1 MPLEALIFRHFLA
14 KIAMV
19 PSEYRLPDP
28 AQRDLEA
35 EALLALGRLDGALG
49 AARPAALRLFAVR
62 LLRDL
67 LVAVL
72 RQEGHAFTDHRFHA
86 WFAGVATL
94 AILPPRLGRPPRV
107 LCEAVLTELTHSSW
121 EPLAAL
127 AARFQAALLAPSD
140 HIGSDLADET
150 ARQDA
155 HAIVVAARDLI
166 AELEP
171 SPLPLSALARLH
183 RAVGEHVLFAPPE
196 RAPEP
201 IAMGSIRLT
210 VERAG
215 APSPRWALEMLWG
228 EHWRA
233 AGLLA
238 HALPFPGLIRLDALR
253 ADTPSGRGEPDE
265 EPTILAT
272 ALRDVAQGLCNKLTA
287 ADQLARR
294 LEDSQPGKRRSS
306 RAPALL
312 ELLAGFGPLRSAQL
326 EALLG
331 ATRIGVRTMLD
342 ALDRIGM
349 LERTTIAGVHLYAVN
364 LEARVADDANDLA
377 VSSTFSSA
385 ALGEYEA
392 AMADIDALLARSG
405 VSLDEADWE
414 DEP

>member
-1 MPLEALIFRHFLA
+1 
-14 KIAMV
+14 MV

-49 AARPAALRLFAVR
+49 AARPATLRLFATR
-62 LLRDL
+62 LLRTML
-67 LVAVL
+67 ITAL
-72 RQEGHAFTDHRFHA
+72 RQEGHMFTDQRFHA
-86 WFAGVATL
+86 WLAGVATL
-94 AILPPRLGRPPRV
+94 SDLPPRLGRPPRL
-107 LCEAVLTELTHSSW
+107 LCEAILTELTHSSW
-121 EPLAAL
+121 EVLAEL
-127 AARFQAALLAPSD
+127 AARFQAALLAPGD
-140 HIGSDLADET
+140 HMDNDFAAET
-150 ARQDA
+150 AHQDA
-155 HAIVVAARDLI
+155 HAIIAAAHDLI
-166 AELEP
+166 VGLAP
-171 SPLPLSALARLH
+171 SPHPLSAVACLH
-183 RAVGEHVLFAPPE
+183 RAAGEHALFAPPE
-196 RAPEP
+196 RAPEA

-215 APSPRWALEMLWG
+215 TPSPRWALEMLWG

-233 AGLLA
+233 AGLMA
-238 HALPFPGLIRLDALR
+238 HALPFPGLLRLDALR
-253 ADTPSGRGEPDE
+253 TDTPSHPWEPNE
-265 EPTILAT
+265 APTILAT
-272 ALRDVAQGLCNKLTA
+272 ALRDVAQGLCSNLTA

-331 ATRIGVRTMLD
+331 ATRLGLRTMLD

-349 LERTTIAGVHLYAVN
+349 LERRTLAGVHLYAVN
-364 LEARVADDANDLA
+364 LDARATDDAIELA
-377 VSSTFSSA
+377 ASSTFSSA

>member
-1 MPLEALIFRHFLA
+1 
-14 KIAMV
+14 MV
-19 PSEYRLPDP
+19 PPEYRLPDP

-35 EALLALGRLDGALG
+35 EALLALGRLDGALR
-49 AARPAALRLFAVR
+49 AARPAMLRLFAVR

-72 RQEGHAFTDHRFHA
+72 RQEGHAFTAHRFHA

-94 AILPPRLGRPPRV
+94 SDLPPRLGRPPRV
-107 LCEAVLTELTHSSW
+107 LCEAVLTEMTHSGW
-121 EPLAAL
+121 ELLAEL
-127 AARFQAALLAPSD
+127 AARFQAALLAPGD

-155 HAIVVAARDLI
+155 HAIIAAAHDLI
-166 AELEP
+166 VGLAP
-171 SPLPLSALARLH
+171 SPHPLSAVACLH
-183 RAVGEHVLFAPPE
+183 RAMGEHALFAPPE
-196 RAPEP
+196 RAPEA

-210 VERAG
+210 VQRAG
-215 APSPRWALEMLWG
+215 TPSPRWALEMLWG

-233 AGLLA
+233 AGLMA
-238 HALPFPGLIRLDALR
+238 HALPFPGLLR
-253 ADTPSGRGEPDE
+253 TDTPSHPWEPDE
-265 EPTILAT
+265 APTILAT
-272 ALRDVAQGLCNKLTA
+272 ALRDVAQGLCSNLSA

-364 LEARVADDANDLA
+364 LEARVAEDANDLA

>member
-1 MPLEALIFRHFLA
+1 MPLEALIFRHFPA

-49 AARPAALRLFAVR
+49 AARPATLRLFAVR

-94 AILPPRLGRPPRV
+94 SDLPPRLGRPPRV

-121 EPLAAL
+121 KVLAEL
-127 AARFQAALLAPSD
+127 AARFQAALLAPGD

-155 HAIVVAARDLI
+155 HSIVIAARDLI
-166 AELEP
+166 SELEP
-171 SPLPLSALARLH
+171 SPLPLPALTRLH
-183 RAVGEHVLFAPPE
+183 RAMGEHALFAPPE
-196 RAPEP
+196 RAPEA

-215 APSPRWALEMLWG
+215 TPSPRWALEMLWG

-233 AGLLA
+233 AGLMA
-238 HALPFPGLIRLDALR
+238 HALPFPGLLRLDALR
-253 ADTPSGRGEPDE
+253 TDTPSHPWEPDE
-265 EPTILAT
+265 APTILAT
-272 ALRDVAQGLCNKLTA
+272 ALRDVAQGLCSNLTA

-306 RAPALL
+306 RAPVLL

-364 LEARVADDANDLA
+364 LEARVAEDANDLA

-405 VSLDEADWE
+405 ISLDEADWE

>member
-1 MPLEALIFRHFLA
+1 
-14 KIAMV
+14 MV

-28 AQRDLEA
+28 VQRDLEA
-35 EALLALGRLDGALG
+35 EALLALGRLDGALR
-49 AARPAALRLFAVR
+49 AARPATLRLFALR

-94 AILPPRLGRPPRV
+94 SDLPPRLDRPPRV

-121 EPLAAL
+121 ELLAEL
-127 AARFQAALLAPSD
+127 AARFQAALLAPGD

-155 HAIVVAARDLI
+155 HAIIAAAHDLI
-166 AELEP
+166 VGLAP
-171 SPLPLSALARLH
+171 SPHPLSAVACLH
-183 RAVGEHVLFAPPE
+183 RAAGEHVLFAPPE

-215 APSPRWALEMLWG
+215 TPSPRWALEMLWG
-228 EHWRA
+228 EHWHS

-253 ADTPSGRGEPDE
+253 TDTPSHPWEPDE
-265 EPTILAT
+265 APTIVAT
-272 ALRDVAQGLCNKLTA
+272 ALRDVAQGLWCNLTE
-287 ADQLARR
+287 ADQLPRR

-331 ATRIGVRTMLD
+331 ATRIGVRTMLG

-349 LERTTIAGVHLYAVN
+349 LERTTLAGVHLYAVN
-364 LEARVADDANDLA
+364 LEARVAEDANDLA
-377 VSSTFSSA
+377 VSSSFSSA

-392 AMADIDALLARSG
+392 AMAGIDALLVRSG

>member
-1 MPLEALIFRHFLA
+1 
-14 KIAMV
+14 MV

-28 AQRDLEA
+28 ALRDLEA

-49 AARPAALRLFAVR
+49 AARPATLRLFAVR

-94 AILPPRLGRPPRV
+94 SDLPPRLGRPPRL

-121 EPLAAL
+121 EVLAEL
-127 AARFQAALLAPSD
+127 AARFHVALLAPRD
-140 HIGSDLADET
+140 HIGGDIADET

-155 HAIVVAARDLI
+155 HALIAAAHDLI
-166 AELEP
+166 VGLAP
-171 SPLPLSALARLH
+171 SPHPLNAVACLH
-183 RAVGEHVLFAPPE
+183 RGASEHVLFAPPE
-196 RAPEP
+196 RAPEA

-210 VERAG
+210 VERAA

-228 EHWRA
+228 EHWHS
-233 AGLLA
+233 AGLVA

-253 ADTPSGRGEPDE
+253 TDKPSHPWEPDE
-265 EPTILAT
+265 APTILAT
-272 ALRDVAQGLCNKLTA
+272 ALRDVAQDLWCNVTE
-287 ADQLARR
+287 ADQLTRR
-294 LEDSQPGKRRSS
+294 LKECQPGKRRSS
-306 RAPALL
+306 RAPVLL

-342 ALDRIGM
+342 ALDKIGV
-349 LERTTIAGVHLYAVN
+349 LERATLAGVHLYTVN
-364 LEARVADDANDLA
+364 LEARVAVDANDLA
-377 VSSTFSSA
+377 VNSTFSSA

-392 AMADIDALLARSG
+392 AMADINALLARSG
-405 VSLDEADWE
+405 ASFDVEEED

>member
-1 MPLEALIFRHFLA
+1 M
-14 KIAMV
+14 
-19 PSEYRLPDP
+19 PSEYRLSDH
-28 AQRDLEA
+28 AQVAIET

-49 AARPAALRLFAVR
+49 AVRPTTLRLFAIR

-67 LVAVL
+67 LVTVL
-72 RQEGHAFTDHRFHA
+72 RQEGHAFTDQRFHA

-94 AILPPRLGRPPRV
+94 SDQPPRLARSPRV

-121 EPLAAL
+121 EVLAEL
-127 AARFQAALLAPSD
+127 AARFQAALLAPGD
-140 HIGSDLADET
+140 HIGSDIADET

-155 HAIVVAARDLI
+155 YAIVVAARDLI

-171 SPLPLSALARLH
+171 SPLPLSALERLH

-215 APSPRWALEMLWG
+215 APSPRWALEILWG

-233 AGLLA
+233 AGPMA
-238 HALPFPGLIRLDALR
+238 HALPLPGLIRLDALR
-253 ADTPSGRGEPDE
+253 TDTPSGRAQPDE
-265 EPTILAT
+265 APTILAT
-272 ALRDVAQGLCNKLTA
+272 ALRDVAQGLCGNLTE

-294 LEDSQPGKRRSS
+294 LEDSQPGRRRSS

-312 ELLAGFGPLRSAQL
+312 ELLAGFGPMRSAQI

-331 ATRIGVRTMLD
+331 ATRLGVRTMLG
-342 ALDRIGM
+342 ALDKVGIF
-349 LERTTIAGVHLYAVN
+349 ERTTLAGVHLYSVN
-364 LEARVADDANDLA
+364 LDARVADDGNGLA
-377 VSSTFSSA
+377 ASSTFSSA

-392 AMADIDALLARSG
+392 AMAGIDALLARSG
-405 VSLDEADWE
+405 VSLDETDWE